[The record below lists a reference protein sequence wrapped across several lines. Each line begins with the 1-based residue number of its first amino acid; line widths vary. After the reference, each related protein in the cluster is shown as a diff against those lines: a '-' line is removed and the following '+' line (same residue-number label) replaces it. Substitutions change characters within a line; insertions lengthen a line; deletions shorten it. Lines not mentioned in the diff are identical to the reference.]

1 MNNILVRKVTPE
13 DFEDIFILNL
23 ALGYSYLKENLRERI
38 QYILDNTKD
47 VILVAEIK
55 GEVVGY
61 IHASPYEL
69 MYFDSLM
76 NILGFVVKEEQR
88 GIGIGQRLITEL
100 ERIAKESGFTGIRL
114 TSGSTR
120 IDAHRFYEKHGY
132 VNKKE
137 QKNFSKIF
145 NDISK

>member
-1 MNNILVRKVTPE
+1 MDSLLIRRVTPG
-13 DFEDIFILNL
+13 DFEDIFVLNL
-23 ALGYSYLKENLRERI
+23 GMGYTYPKENLRERI
-38 QYILDNTKD
+38 QYIQDNTKD
-47 VILVAEIK
+47 IILVAEIK

-76 NILGFVVKEEQR
+76 NILGFVVKEEKR
-88 GIGIGQRLITEL
+88 GTGIGHELITKL
-100 ERIAKESGFTGIRL
+100 EKIAKENGFTGIRL

-120 IDAHRFYEKHGY
+120 ADAHRFYGNHGY
-132 VNKKE
+132 INKKE

-145 NDISK
+145 D